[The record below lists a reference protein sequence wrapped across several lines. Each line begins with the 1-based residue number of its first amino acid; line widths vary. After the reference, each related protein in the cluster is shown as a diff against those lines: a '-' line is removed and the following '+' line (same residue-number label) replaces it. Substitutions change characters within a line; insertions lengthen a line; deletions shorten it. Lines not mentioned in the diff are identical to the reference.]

1 MRIHAPFELSL
12 HIFTSEFNNLGG
24 SIMQNMPMCPMMMAQ
39 MPMQMHMPM
48 CMHMPMMEQMKMPM
62 TMPMAM
68 QEMPYDDDDK
78 DEEYFKSMH
87 SDACHEM
94 MPYVMGT
101 LDRMEQKGN
110 MLYEDRPKREM
121 VDRMTDE
128 AYNDLIR
135 DMPDMADEM
144 SEERIIRPRRFAR
157 DIIRVLLINEL
168 IGRRRRRRRRHW
180 DNYGYDFND
189 DYYFQD

>member
-1 MRIHAPFELSL
+1 
-12 HIFTSEFNNLGG
+12 
-24 SIMQNMPMCPMMMAQ
+24 MQNMPMCPMMMAQ
-39 MPMQMHMPM
+39 MPMHMQTPM
-48 CMHMPMMEQMKMPM
+48 CMHMPMMEQMTMPMEMPM
-62 TMPMAM
+62 TM
-68 QEMPYDDDDK
+68 QGMPYDDDDR

-87 SDACHEM
+87 CDACHEM

-135 DMPDMADEM
+135 DMPDMSDETG
-144 SEERIIRPRRFAR
+144 EERIIRPRRFGR
-157 DIIRVLLINEL
+157 DLVRVLLINEL
-168 IGRRRRRRRRHW
+168 LGRRRRRRRHHW
-180 DNYGYDFND
+180 DNFGYDYND